1 VKILLTQLPL
11 LLSLVVPAFM
21 VSGWLGDAEQSLR
34 VSEPGPKHVAVAA
47 MAEEGYCTPE
57 LKQIV
62 RRVAGACGLLDA
74 QGRGCQP
81 ADAAKIVQLD
91 PSDFN
96 ALFLPLEDRVHIIQF
111 DNRSSELDPAAR
123 SAVDAAWSDRGG
135 ASFFF
140 VVARASPDGARALNQ
155 KLSNARATAVLDY
168 LEARY
173 ADPDVRKRVGLLW
186 LGEEFA
192 QLTADFCD
200 WNRSRAGEE
209 CDTTQINRSAF
220 IAWIDCNI

>member
-1 VKILLTQLPL
+1 MNALVPQIPL
-11 LLSLVVPAFM
+11 LLGLAIPAIV
-21 VSGWLGDAEQSLR
+21 VSGWLGDAEESLR
-34 VSEPGPKHVAVAA
+34 ATEPGPKKVAVAA

-91 PSDFN
+91 AGDFN
-96 ALFLPLEDRVHIIQF
+96 RLFLPLKARVHIIQF
-111 DNRSSELDPAAR
+111 DTRSAELDEAAQR
-123 SAVDAAWSDRGG
+123 AVNAAWSDRGG

-140 VVARASPDGARALNQ
+140 VVARASPDGSKAFNQ
-155 KLSNARATAVLDY
+155 KLSNSRAQSVLDF
-168 LEARY
+168 LEGQFK
-173 ADPDVRKRVGLLW
+173 DPDIKKRVGLLW

-192 QLTADFCD
+192 QLTADFCG
-200 WNRSRAGEE
+200 WTRSRAGTE
-209 CDTTQINRSAF
+209 CDETQINRSAF

>member
-1 VKILLTQLPL
+1 MNALLAHLPL
-11 LLSLVVPAFM
+11 VLGLAAPALL
-21 VSGWLGDAEQSLR
+21 VSGWLGDAEESLR
-34 VSEPGPKHVAVAA
+34 ASEPGATQAVTAS

-81 ADAAKIVQLD
+81 ADAAKIVQLGEG
-91 PSDFN
+91 DFN
-96 ALFLPLEDRVHIIQF
+96 QLFLPMKERVHIIQF
-111 DNRSSELDPAAR
+111 DNRSSDL
-123 SAVDAAWSDRGG
+123 DAAAQEAVMNAWSARGG

-140 VVARASPDGARALNQ
+140 VVARSSPDGATAFNQ
-155 KLSNARATAVLDY
+155 KLSNARAQSVLDF
-168 LEARY
+168 LEEKY
-173 ADPDVRKRVGLLW
+173 QDPDIKRRVGLLW

-192 QLTADFCD
+192 QLSTDFCD
-200 WNRSRAGEE
+200 WKRSRTGQA
-209 CDTTQINRSAF
+209 CDDKQINRSAF

>member
-1 VKILLTQLPL
+1 MNALITHIPILLGLA
-11 LLSLVVPAFM
+11 VPAVM

-34 VSEPGPKHVAVAA
+34 DGEPGATMVATAS
-47 MAEEGYCTPE
+47 MAEVGYCTPE

-81 ADAAKIVQLD
+81 ADAAKIVQLSAD
-91 PSDFN
+91 DFN
-96 ALFLPLEDRVHIIQF
+96 KLFMPMKERVHIIQF
-111 DNRSSELDPAAR
+111 DTRSAVLDPAAAQ
-123 SAVDAAWSDRGG
+123 AVNAAWSDRGG

-140 VVARASPDGARALNQ
+140 VVARSSPDGAKAYNQ
-155 KLSNARATAVLDY
+155 KLSNERAQAVLGH
-168 LEARY
+168 LEQQFQ
-173 ADPDVRKRVGLLW
+173 DPDIKKRVGLLW

-192 QLTADFCD
+192 QLTADFCG
-200 WNRSRAGEE
+200 WTRSRAGQE
-209 CDTTQINRSAF
+209 CDETQINRSAF